1 MALTGDTGIHTVAD
15 QGSGMNR
22 GRCQEEISV
31 KQVVAIGIQDFE
43 ALRTKNLF
51 YIDKTDFIREWWNG
65 EDAVTLI
72 TRPRRFGKTLN
83 MSMLNCFFSNQY
95 QHRGELFEGLRI
107 WEDSEM
113 PGDYSGV
120 KVYSSRKG
128 EAGLEDTAPNALRQ
142 ITEKGYETDLL
153 DRGIPPERI
162 LKYGIAFRGKECRI
176 LMA

>member
-1 MALTGDTGIHTVAD
+1 M
-15 QGSGMNR
+15 
-22 GRCQEEISV
+22 
-31 KQVVAIGIQDFE
+31 KKVVAIGIQDFE
-43 ALRTKNLF
+43 ALRMKNLF
-51 YIDKTDFIREWWNG
+51 YVDKTDLIREWLNG

-120 KVYSSRKG
+120 KVYSSCKG
-128 EAGLEDTAPNALRQ
+128 EAGLEDTAQSALDQ
-142 ITEKGYETDLL
+142 IEQKRYETELL
-153 DRGIPPERI
+153 DRGIPETRMR
-162 LKYGIAFRGKECRI
+162 KYGIAYKGKECRI
-176 LMA
+176 MMA